1 MEYLWRCLLIFGI
14 LIAWT
19 TKGEARLFEYCAR
32 ALTKPEPLLIKT
44 EQQMRDE
51 GYEEEFIAGLD
62 HTRSNLQLAHQLRT
76 GSIDPTATHIEEFAN
91 LIDTHIAFIERGIRS
106 QNYNFPG
113 FTDDKALRLEQLE
126 RLKSEAQMQKDLE
139 EVAYEWWFLFN
150 LRLSIIATPWV
161 SLWTRLAFKDKQPL
175 NLMTN
180 SEIQNYWKSKF
191 YQSLLYNLPERILI
205 PTIQDLSKTAIN
217 ETYGTGVHLI
227 GLVNDKLFDMWP
239 ARFFEHDL
247 EYAIIDRRIDQSQT
261 AKRVMQKKA
270 NLPRHQREPVE
281 ILFFDRTNE
290 YGNAVGSIY
299 RYLSSKEDRD
309 IPLTEPEQILLKIIK
324 DSYWESFLS
333 YIFPW
338 LRI

>member
-1 MEYLWRCLLIFGI
+1 MEYLLRCLLIFGI
-14 LIAWT
+14 LMAWAT
-19 TKGEARLFEYCAR
+19 RGEARLFEYCAR

-51 GYEEEFIAGLD
+51 GYEEKFIAGLD
-62 HTRSNLQLAHQLRT
+62 YARSNLQLAHQLRT

-106 QNYNFPG
+106 QNYDFHG
-113 FTDDKALRLEQLE
+113 FTDDKALRLEYLDL
-126 RLKSEAQMQKDLE
+126 LKSEAQMQKDLE
-139 EVAYEWWFLFN
+139 RVTYGWWFLFN

-161 SLWTRLAFKDKQPL
+161 SPWARLVFKDNQPL

-191 YQSLLYNLPERILI
+191 YQSLLYSFPERILI

-227 GLVNDKLFDMWP
+227 GLVNDKLFNMWP

-247 EYAIIDRRIDQSQT
+247 EHADIDSSIDQSQT
-261 AKRVMQKKA
+261 TKRVMQKKA
-270 NLPRHQREPVE
+270 NLPKHQREPVE
-281 ILFFDRTNE
+281 ILFFYRTNE
-290 YGNAVGSIY
+290 DGETLVSIY
-299 RYLSSKEDRD
+299 LYLSSKKDRD
-309 IPLTEPEQILLKIIK
+309 IPLTEPEQILLKILK
-324 DSYWESFLS
+324 DSLWESFLS